1 MKNNN
6 SNMTGIA
13 VNKSLLKEYQTS
25 YGRTVYL
32 DKDAEFQIKLFNPY
46 PYTIGAEITINGQ
59 PLNET
64 LVIKPGQIIWL
75 ERFFNEARKFR
86 FDVYEVD
93 SQSEAVKQ
101 AIKSNGDIVISFF
114 KEQKPIDITHLVN
127 IRTPHILYNNS
138 CKDVSLAT
146 MDSLSLSNCSYD
158 LSSSTMETGRIEKGS
173 YSNQYFVN
181 VDVNFDFLP
190 FTTERI
196 KLLPKS
202 QKPIYKEDLEKVYCV
217 ECGRKI
223 KPKFKYCPF
232 CGTKQ

>member
-46 PYTIGAEITINGQ
+46 TYTIGAEITINGQ

-75 ERFFNEARKFR
+75 ERFFNEARKFK

-93 SQSEAVKQ
+93 SQSEVVKQ
-101 AIKSNGDIVISFF
+101 AIKNNGDVIINFF
-114 KEQKPIDITHLVN
+114 KEKEPIKIKPLVWSTNISGDLRSANLATTDSFDIT
-127 IRTPHILYNNS
+127 TS
-138 CKDVSLAT
+138 CTSY
-146 MDSLSLSNCSYD
+146 SCLSN
-158 LSSSTMETGRIEKGS
+158 TMETGRIEKGG
-173 YSNQYFVN
+173 YSNQNFVN